1 MDMSKL
7 RMKILT
13 GVISF
18 LITSQLYTANTNAI
32 KVDAKPKGCTAGIC
46 SVVSVDLSN
55 YDAEAVEMKTDIVS
69 EEVPVNEA
77 DIELLARL
85 VTAEM
90 GYNQP
95 EKYYYYCGSV
105 VLNRVKMEK
114 YFPNTVY
121 EVIYQ
126 HTGEYYQ
133 YQCVKDGHIERD
145 YDLVAYGVAADLL
158 KSGSILPETVI
169 YQDTSPHGSETYE
182 ILGTTYFCY
191 I

>member
-1 MDMSKL
+1 MNKYLLSGVL
-7 RMKILT
+7 ILLM
-13 GVISF
+13 VITYSTPVGSAKE
-18 LITSQLYTANTNAI
+18 IQKNTE
-32 KVDAKPKGCTAGIC
+32 VTAG
-46 SVVSVDLSN
+46 VVSEMNVSLN
-55 YDAEAVEMKTDIVS
+55 VVQIETVEMKTDIVS

-145 YDLVAYGVAADLL
+145 YDLVAYEVATDLL
-158 KSGSILPETVI
+158 ESGSILPETVI
-169 YQDTSPHGSETYE
+169 YQDTSPHGSKTYE

>member
-1 MDMSKL
+1 MN
-7 RMKILT
+7 KILT
-13 GVISF
+13 AGILVLGLVSSYS
-18 LITSQLYTANTNAI
+18 TEVGSVNEVSNPD
-32 KVDAKPKGCTAGIC
+32 VTAG
-46 SVVSVDLSN
+46 VVSEMSVSLNDVEIETVDSKI
-55 YDAEAVEMKTDIVS
+55 EPVT
-69 EEVPVNEA
+69 EEEPSLNES
-77 DIELLARL
+77 DVDLLARL

-145 YDLVAYGVAADLL
+145 YDLVAYEVAMDLL

-169 YQDTSPHGSETYE
+169 YQDTSPHGSEIYD

-191 I
+191 L